1 MLQEKR
7 FLSEDRDFTKEIL
20 SLIESQPLDANL
32 ETMLDEYHPFDL
44 AKALME
50 LEDGVKTT
58 LLSHLDL
65 DFAASIV
72 EHLDEEDAIAS
83 LRLLPREL
91 AVRIIDRMETDDA
104 VDLLQYLEIEEE
116 DFDVISLLSPR
127 KRAELNK
134 LLAYDEDEI
143 GSSMSGSFIK
153 LAETMTVKE
162 AMKKVIAIAGDTEY
176 IPILYVVKNNRLV
189 GYLKLKTLIVAR
201 AEERI
206 RDIMETRLFYA
217 HPTDDKEEAAVLMQ
231 DYGKSSLPLVDEN
244 MHLVGIVTHDDL
256 MDIVASAKSDDYA
269 KFAGLVDGEI
279 DLERDTIVHS
289 IKQRL
294 PWLSLLLLLSMLT
307 SLILSLFEGSMTVS
321 QGAIILSSRLAIYLP
336 LILDMAGNTGTQSLA
351 VMIRHL
357 TTSKKEI
364 TAKSMRKYLL
374 REIGTGLVQGFAIG
388 LLILIMIM
396 ATNWIAS
403 GALFET
409 RSVTT
414 AVVTAGAVMIALVVS
429 TLLGALVPYLLDRFG
444 IDPAVASGPFITT
457 VADIITLSLYY
468 SISLAILLPLYV

>member
-231 DYGKSSLPLVDEN
+231 DYGESSLPLVDEN

-256 MDIVASAKSDDYA
+256 MDIVASAKSD
-269 KFAGLVDGEI
+269 
-279 DLERDTIVHS
+279 
-289 IKQRL
+289 
-294 PWLSLLLLLSMLT
+294 
-307 SLILSLFEGSMTVS
+307 
-321 QGAIILSSRLAIYLP
+321 
-336 LILDMAGNTGTQSLA
+336 
-351 VMIRHL
+351 
-357 TTSKKEI
+357 
-364 TAKSMRKYLL
+364 
-374 REIGTGLVQGFAIG
+374 EIGR
-388 LLILIMIM
+388 
-396 ATNWIAS
+396 AS
-403 GALFET
+403 CRE
-409 RSVTT
+409 RV
-414 AVVTAGAVMIALVVS
+414 
-429 TLLGALVPYLLDRFG
+429 
-444 IDPAVASGPFITT
+444 
-457 VADIITLSLYY
+457 
-468 SISLAILLPLYV
+468 